1 MHRKMLVMLEAER
14 KCLDCGKVLHGRQD
28 KKFCNDYCR
37 NNYYNRQNR
46 EQNALI
52 RKVNAVL
59 RKNRQILKALNPT
72 GKGKV
77 SREELLVKGF
87 DFHYFTNIYVTR
99 RGSTY
104 YFCYD
109 QGYLPL
115 EDGKY
120 ALVEKQDYVR

>member
-1 MHRKMLVMLEAER
+1 MHHKMRIMQEAQR
-14 KCLDCGKVLHGRQD
+14 NCLDCGKVLHGRQD

-87 DFHYFTNIYVTR
+87 DFHYFTNIYITR
-99 RGSTY
+99 RGATY

>member
-1 MHRKMLVMLEAER
+1 MQEAQR
-14 KCLDCGKVLHGRQD
+14 NCLDCGKVLHGRQD

-77 SREELLVKGF
+77 SRDELLVKGF
-87 DFHYFTNIYVTR
+87 DFHYFTNIYTTR
-99 RGSTY
+99 RGSAY

>member
-1 MHRKMLVMLEAER
+1 MHVDER
-14 KCLDCGKVLHGRQD
+14 KCLDCGKTLHGRQD

-37 NNYYNRQNR
+37 NNYYNRKNR
-46 EQNALI
+46 NENALI

-59 RKNRQILKALNPT
+59 RKNRQILKSLNPS

-77 SREELLVKGF
+77 SREELLIKGF

-99 RGSTY
+99 KGSTY

-115 EDGKY
+115 EDDKY

>member
-1 MHRKMLVMLEAER
+1 MQEAER
-14 KCLDCGKVLHGRQD
+14 NCLDCGKALHGRQD

-37 NNYYNRQNR
+37 NNYYNRQHR

-52 RKVNAVL
+52 RKVNAIL
-59 RKNRQILKALNPT
+59 RKNRQILKSLNPT

-87 DFHYFTNIYVTR
+87 DFHYFTNVYITR

-115 EDGKY
+115 DDGKY